1 MPKPNI
7 FSAVRYADAP
17 SVISFLVEA
26 FGFARHEV
34 HAAPDGTIAHAEL
47 SLGTGLL
54 MLGSATP
61 PDPANPWSAV
71 AAGIYA
77 ALATP
82 ADVDAHHARAVRA
95 GAEVVR
101 PLETTS
107 YGSREYSARDLE
119 GHLWSFGTYN
129 PSPEGAPDFFTG
141 LRYDDG
147 HRAIDWLERA
157 FGFTR
162 HLVIEG
168 TDAAIA
174 HAELALGPGFVMLG
188 SEPDDAVTNPW
199 AGSRQGTCV
208 ALGSPAAVD
217 AHHARATAAGARVV
231 GALGDTP
238 YGARSYTALDSGGHL
253 WTFST
258 YRPAPKPGAARREV
272 D

>member
-47 SLGTGLL
+47 RLGTGLL

-95 GAEVVR
+95 GADVVR

-129 PSPEGAPDFFTG
+129 PRRKARRTSSPACATTTATAPSTG
-141 LRYDDG
+141 SSAR
-147 HRAIDWLERA
+147 
-157 FGFTR
+157 
-162 HLVIEG
+162 
-168 TDAAIA
+168 
-174 HAELALGPGFVMLG
+174 
-188 SEPDDAVTNPW
+188 S
-199 AGSRQGTCV
+199 GSRGT
-208 ALGSPAAVD
+208 
-217 AHHARATAAGARVV
+217 
-231 GALGDTP
+231 
-238 YGARSYTALDSGGHL
+238 
-253 WTFST
+253 W
-258 YRPAPKPGAARREV
+258 
-272 D
+272 

>member
-1 MPKPNI
+1 MPRTVYPI
-7 FSAVRYADAP
+7 LQYR
-17 SVISFLVEA
+17 
-26 FGFARHEV
+26 
-34 HAAPDGTIAHAEL
+34 
-47 SLGTGLL
+47 
-54 MLGSATP
+54 
-61 PDPANPWSAV
+61 DP
-71 AAGIYA
+71 
-77 ALATP
+77 
-82 ADVDAHHARAVRA
+82 RA
-95 GAEVVR
+95 
-101 PLETTS
+101 
-107 YGSREYSARDLE
+107 
-119 GHLWSFGTYN
+119 
-129 PSPEGAPDFFTG
+129 
-141 LRYDDG
+141 
-147 HRAIDWLERA
+147 AIDWLERA

-168 TDAAIA
+168 TDAAIT